1 MNTTM
6 ASVSMAMAMPKNCT
20 SQKNIMKS
28 SSSSTTKALM
38 NPLKLRKQ
46 KKDLSVRN
54 LINSRSARRRLQVQ
68 ASLKEKAITA
78 AALMASFALI
88 PEAAVAA
95 DSGLSPSLK
104 NFLLSIVAGGF
115 VALALAGAVIAVA
128 NFDPN
133 SRHFVLKTNI
143 QKIHAKQTLKGGQNR
158 YGVLSRARWL
168 SDNSVKIL
176 YQKKGRQVGE
186 GEEENEELS
195 KKLEL
200 LKESHS
206 ILTTVEDRRLYDWSL
221 ARNGNPDIYV
231 WPFEVDITQTQSP
244 ETPPPAEP
252 EDEEPTKLLGYF
264 MLAWLVL
271 GFTLSI
277 VLNR

>member
-1 MNTTM
+1 MAISAPTT
-6 ASVSMAMAMPKNCT
+6 AATTCILRRDFHHSSPPTNSSRNYISFAATKPPRPRRFRIRNSSGDVSAETATTETDTETEKESESPVEV
-20 SQKNIMKS
+20 QKGLVNGLNVERVLRGIPITDIDHYGRLGIPRGCPYDEVTVAYK
-28 SSSSTTKALM
+28 KKVEQLM
-38 NPLKLRKQ
+38 NEQ
-46 KKDLSVRN
+46 
-54 LINSRSARRRLQVQ
+54 Q
-68 ASLKEKAITA
+68 
-78 AALMASFALI
+78 
-88 PEAAVAA
+88 
-95 DSGLSPSLK
+95 
-104 NFLLSIVAGGF
+104 
-115 VALALAGAVIAVA
+115 
-128 NFDPN
+128 
-133 SRHFVLKTNI
+133 
-143 QKIHAKQTLKGGQNR
+143 
-158 YGVLSRARWL
+158 
-168 SDNSVKIL
+168 
-176 YQKKGRQVGE
+176 GE